1 MEAATLRRVDL
12 GIGGNE
18 AAARE
23 LSRKGVANVC
33 VLPQLGV
40 DPGRFRL
47 EEKPVDRTLTI
58 GYAGRLVPEK
68 GVDFLIH
75 AVAALEG
82 EWRLRVLGKGPEEGA
97 LRALAEK
104 LAVSDRIEFLPEVP
118 HAEVAEYMRSLGV
131 LVLPSRTTES
141 WAEQFGHVLIEAMS
155 SAVPVVAST
164 SGSIPEVIGD
174 AGLLFPEG
182 DAESL
187 RTSLERVREEPG
199 LAERLGQ
206 TGRRR
211 VLERYTW
218 ERIAD
223 ETLRH
228 YRELLEGE
236 IPPAAGIGEEGRVPE
251 PGSAEVRER

>member
-33 VLPQLGV
+33 VLPQLGI
-40 DPGRFRL
+40 DPEGFRP

-68 GVDFLIH
+68 GVDFLIR

-104 LAVSDRIEFLPEVP
+104 LAVSDRIEFLPRVP
-118 HAEVAEYMRSLGV
+118 HAEVAEFMRSLGV
-131 LVLPSRTTES
+131 LALPSRTTEG
-141 WAEQFGHVLIEAMS
+141 WAEQFGHVLIEAVS
-155 SAVPVVAST
+155 SAVPVVASM
-164 SGSIPEVIGD
+164 SGSIPEVVGD

-182 DAESL
+182 DAES
-187 RTSLERVREEPG
+187 
-199 LAERLGQ
+199 
-206 TGRRR
+206 
-211 VLERYTW
+211 
-218 ERIAD
+218 
-223 ETLRH
+223 LRH